1 MDLNKMNIKKI
12 RELIAFTVLLV
23 VALWKF
29 DVVIHVIKELWG
41 IVFPFALGGA
51 IAFVINVPM
60 SFLEQKIFGKAEEG
74 KQAGGKFAR
83 PVSLLLTIILVL
95 SVILLV
101 LFGVIPQ
108 LTRTMGNLM
117 ASIADFIPQMQ
128 EWIRKFSNDNQE
140 IMSLV
145 NQVQFD
151 SDKACTDKKDFF
163 CFYSETKSND
173 VS

>member
-74 KQAGGKFAR
+74 KQKVCKTGQSAAYHYI
-83 PVSLLLTIILVL
+83 S
-95 SVILLV
+95 
-101 LFGVIPQ
+101 
-108 LTRTMGNLM
+108 
-117 ASIADFIPQMQ
+117 A
-128 EWIRKFSNDNQE
+128 
-140 IMSLV
+140 
-145 NQVQFD
+145 
-151 SDKACTDKKDFF
+151 
-163 CFYSETKSND
+163 
-173 VS
+173 